1 MDTFWA
7 IVTIAA
13 VVALVGVAGFV
24 VLVEPFRHHVQH

>member
-13 VVALVGVAGFV
+13 VVAIVGIAGYVFV
-24 VLVEPFRHHVQH
+24 VAPFRHHTTV